1 MYNKVI
7 LIGNLTKD
15 PEVRYTQQ
23 GLPVCTIRIAVNTDI
38 SRQGEEGKEETLFI
52 DIVNFGRLAEVC
64 GQYLAKGRM
73 VLVEGRLRENRW
85 ETEDGQ
91 KRSRF
96 EVIAS
101 TVKFLSK
108 KGGDRSNDFTP
119 PEDTVEDPF

>member
-7 LIGNLTKD
+7 FVGNLTKD

-23 GLPVCTIRIAVNTDI
+23 GLSVCTIRIAVNTDM
-38 SRQGEEGKEETLFI
+38 SRQGEESKKEETLFI
-52 DIVNFGRLAEVC
+52 DVVTFARMAEVC

-73 VLVEGRLRENRW
+73 ILVEGRLRENRW

-96 EVIAS
+96 EVIAN

-108 KGGDRSNDFTP
+108 KGGKSDDYIP
-119 PEDTVEDPF
+119 PESTIEDPF